1 MSSISSALSR
11 LPAPRTDSARDLDGG
26 GWAAW
31 LRGHLDPAWRASEW
45 RQDCWLFTGSV
56 HEPRSSVALCR
67 TQACDTVVSPANI
80 FCPFCKEEQK
90 RSPLPDAEFARAFV
104 PVRNRVAFGGV
115 PQPCSFTKDGQRC
128 VRPRH
133 CKELCAT
140 HYTQWKTHTTRKAAG
155 RWEDTAVPYA
165 DTPACP
171 APACPLPGL
180 YGRGLC
186 RHHAQRFREHRRT
199 HPDADVASW
208 AVQQPPY
215 LAPHQFSLLPLPEP
229 LRWEVL
235 YGLQQVDPWLR
246 IFEPP
251 QVRRMVRDLAET
263 GTLIGD
269 ITDQQMCPRSTVAVL
284 RMLGRVRT
292 AVRAGHAEYTGTAP
306 AQDDVLDLRALGQ
319 RSRTPAGIRQPKTV
333 DLRTIRQPWLRGLL
347 RTWTVQQRPG
357 ADEFART
364 LRGVELASRALA
376 QRPGTDDPTRLR
388 YDDVTAV
395 AEAFRTALKLDGQ
408 LAGWN
413 YRMSIS
419 SHFFALIDYGRRSGT
434 ADTLSAAFVRDPAL
448 HRIPEQE
455 ANEDE
460 IGKAIPE
467 PVIRQLDA
475 HLHLLGLGRAR
486 GQRTLAADDL
496 QLMYHTLYTLLRD
509 TGRRPLEVC
518 SLPRDCLETR
528 NDQISLVWNNHK
540 ARRHRRRLPITTP
553 TAQAIRTWQ
562 ERREQLH
569 ASLPSTGADYLFPAL
584 THLATRPYLHT
595 SYLSETLRHWV
606 DSIPHLHGEGTDTQ
620 GNPLPFD
627 RSLIYAYAFRH
638 SYAQRHADAGTPLD
652 VLREL
657 MDHKSV
663 STTQRYYTVSL
674 KRKRDAVTKLAAHVV
689 DNHGRP
695 RPSSDTTYELRS
707 VAVPYGGCTE
717 PSNVKAAGGSCPIR
731 FQCAGCGFYRPDPS
745 YLPAIEQHLNEL
757 RADRETALAMDAAE
771 FVITAFTAQ
780 ITAYEQV
787 TERMQRRLAA
797 LPAAQRQEIEEAS
810 TILRKAR
817 AGNTHTLLPLT
828 TVPRTDP
835 A

>member
-1 MSSISSALSR
+1 M
-11 LPAPRTDSARDLDGG
+11 
-26 GWAAW
+26 
-31 LRGHLDPAWRASEW
+31 
-45 RQDCWLFTGSV
+45 
-56 HEPRSSVALCR
+56 
-67 TQACDTVVSPANI
+67 VSPANI
-80 FCPFCKEEQK
+80 FCPFCKQAQK
-90 RSPLPDAEFARAFV
+90 RSPLTDAEFARTFV
-104 PVRNRVAFGGV
+104 PVRTRVPFGGV
-115 PQPCSFTKDGQRC
+115 PEQCSFTKDGQRC
-128 VRPRH
+128 IRPRH
-133 CKELCAT
+133 CKGLCVM
-140 HYTQWKTHTTRKAAG
+140 HHTQWKTHTTRKLTG
-155 RWEDTAVPYA
+155 QWDDRAVPYT
-165 DTPACP
+165 DIPACP
-171 APACPLPGL
+171 VPACPLPSVQA
-180 YGRGLC
+180 RGLC

-199 HPDADVASW
+199 HPDAAVAPW
-208 AVQQPPY
+208 AAQQHPY

-251 QVRRMVRDLAET
+251 QVRRMVRDLAGT
-263 GTLIGD
+263 GRTLVSD
-269 ITDQQMCPRSTVAVL
+269 ISDQLMCPRSSVPVL
-284 RMLGRVRT
+284 RMLGRVRI
-292 AVRAGHAEYTGTAP
+292 AVGAAYGQHAGTAP
-306 AQDDVLDLRALGQ
+306 AHDDVLDLRALGQ
-319 RSRTPAGIRQPKTV
+319 RSRTPSGIRHPKTV
-333 DLRTIRQPWLRGLL
+333 DLRRITQRWLRDLL
-347 RTWTVQQRPG
+347 RTWTVQQRPD

-376 QRPGTDDPTRLR
+376 QRPGTDDPARLR

-395 AEAFRTALKLDGQ
+395 MDAFRTAPKLDGEP
-408 LAGWN
+408 ASWG
-413 YRMSIS
+413 YRMSFA

-434 ADTLSAAFVRDPAL
+434 ADNLSAVFVRDPAA
-448 HRIPEQE
+448 HRIPQVE

-475 HLHLLGLGRAR
+475 HLRLLGQGRAR
-486 GQRTLAADDL
+486 GQRTLDPADL
-496 QLMYHTLYTLLRD
+496 QLMYRTLYILLRD
-509 TGRRPLEVC
+509 TGRRPLEVL
-518 SLPRDCLETR
+518 SLPRECLETR
-528 NDQISLVWNNHK
+528 NGQISLIWHNHK

-553 TAQAIRTWQ
+553 TAQAIHDWRT
-562 ERREQLH
+562 RREELQP
-569 ASLPSTGADYLFPAL
+569 SLPPAGTDYLFPAL

-606 DSIPHLHGEGTDTQ
+606 GSIPHLHAEGTDAQ

-627 RSLIYAYAFRH
+627 RTLIYAYAFRH

-695 RPSSDTTYELRS
+695 SPCSETAYELRS

-717 PSNVKAAGGSCPIR
+717 PSNVKAGGGSCPVR

-745 YLPAIEQHLNEL
+745 YLPAIEQHINEL
-757 RADRETALAMDAAE
+757 RADRETAQAMDAAE
-771 FVITAFTAQ
+771 FVITALTAQ
-780 ITAYEQV
+780 ITAFEQV
-787 TERMQRRLAA
+787 TERMHRRLAA
-797 LPAAQRQEIEEAS
+797 LPAAEREEIEEAS

-817 AGNTHTLLPLT
+817 AGHTHTLLPLT
-828 TVPRTDP
+828 PVSRTDP